1 MKRYL
6 NRLTAVL
13 LIAMLALTPSLA
25 AAYQPDTS
33 GIELIEIASVD
44 FSTGSTDN
52 AAYSGGRIEN
62 GCLVIAGTDGES
74 KSVNLDIQYDTRG
87 RNCYADICYLDVGN
101 NLFAVSYRNSRSQGV
116 QTEITEGNGT
126 GSYITKTLYLPDF
139 CTADGSDI
147 SVKAALT
154 NPSVTGEDL
163 LYIKSI
169 TLYTDNR
176 ETINIDALTDKP
188 GNIFYDGEAISF
200 DASFSGTAEGVKNLD
215 VKCNVYKRDTD
226 MTEVLYNSSEFTV
239 RVDGAATVHYP
250 LLLTVDDFA
259 LYTLEITATSDDS
272 YGYTKVD
279 FSKSLINKESNPSLG
294 ACVHLVR
301 FGDADAELRLI
312 KNAGFSTVRDDFTWW
327 EYETVKGRKQLS
339 ARQKNLLDT
348 CKEYGIEP
356 LLIVYGNNALYDT
369 TASDLVSDEYMDEF
383 KSFVASAVPLDEFDI
398 VKRIEVWNE
407 PSATH
412 TLDGEDI
419 YSDFAK
425 KGEQYA
431 KILTAAYDVIK
442 DIRPDIEVGALS
454 LSGMESA
461 NARTFVT
468 GAMNYLSENTDYQPF
483 DAVSYHP
490 YLFGYEPEYAQEAA
504 DSYNTLIEPYGF
516 SVDNVWY
523 TEYGYST
530 GNPAFVREFNAKTE
544 MEQAALTLRKY
555 AALKSAD
562 NTSTSW
568 IYDFADDSIRDNV
581 ENASHG
587 LVYSR
592 YSSTPYSAK
601 PAYLAVS
608 ALNRLTGDATACSEQ
623 SIGSG
628 TVFNFS
634 CPNRE
639 VYLMY
644 NTEAGLMDYEIAG
657 ENVYYYDI
665 FGNPLSEEEVMTE
678 AGYKVSDVPFYA
690 VTGEKL
696 INQAIDDT
704 AIDMPIMNISGSIA
718 SGLSEKN
725 ISVIVLGSDEE
736 LSAENV
742 MNALYVDQQKTGI
755 SGTFDFNVRFESA
768 GAKKAYVISEDSSLP
783 IELNL
788 YSVGAVD
795 ALNLTSGMV
804 RIGDGNISMLNVKD
818 MSVLLNREYIKEAT
832 DYAVIMALYNGDKL
846 VYTGV
851 GKDAKADLSDSTVV
865 SYKFSSAD
873 NPTYDRIK
881 IFVWD
886 SLSELRPLLDARIY
900 LK

>member
-6 NRLTAVL
+6 YRLTAVL
-13 LIAMLALTPSLA
+13 LIAILALTPSLA

-33 GIELIEIASVD
+33 DIELIELASVD
-44 FSTGSTDN
+44 FSTGSRDN
-52 AAYSGGRIEN
+52 TAYSGGRIEN

-87 RNCYADICYLDVGN
+87 KNCYADICYLDEGN

-116 QTEITEGNGT
+116 QTEITEGSGT
-126 GSYITKTLYLPDF
+126 GSYITKRLYLPDF

-200 DASFSGTAEGVKNLD
+200 DASFSGTADGVKNLD
-215 VKCNVYKRDTD
+215 VKCKVYKRDTD

-239 RVDGAATVHYP
+239 RVDGAATVHHP
-250 LLLTVDDFA
+250 MLLTVDDFA
-259 LYTLEITATSDDS
+259 LYTLEITATSDAS

-279 FSKSLINKESNPSLG
+279 FSKSLINKGSNPSLG

-312 KNAGFSTVRDDFTWW
+312 KNAGFSTVRDDLTWW

-348 CKEYGIEP
+348 CKEYDIEP
-356 LLIVYGNNALYDT
+356 LMIVYGNNGLYDST
-369 TASDLVSDEYMDEF
+369 NSDFVSDEYMDDF
-383 KSFVASAVPLDEFDI
+383 KAFVEAVVSSEEFDI
-398 VKRIEVWNE
+398 VRRIEVWNE
-407 PSATH
+407 PSSKS
-412 TLDGEDI
+412 TLAGVDI
-419 YSDFAK
+419 SKDYTK

-431 KILTAAYDVIK
+431 KILTAAYDVIN
-442 DIRPDIEVGALS
+442 DVRPDIQVGALS
-454 LSGMESA
+454 LSGMETA
-461 NARTFVT
+461 NARTFVN
-468 GAMNYLSENTDYQPF
+468 GAMEYLSNNVSYQPF

-490 YLFGYEPEYAQEAA
+490 YLFNYEPEYAQEAA
-504 DSYNTLIEPYGF
+504 DSYNTLIEGYEF
-516 SVDNVWY
+516 SVDNVWH

-544 MEQAALTLRKY
+544 IEQAALTLRKY
-555 AALKSAD
+555 ASLKAAD
-562 NTSTSW
+562 NSSTSW

-608 ALNRLTGDATACSEQ
+608 ALNRLTGDAAVCTEETA
-623 SIGSG
+623 GGG
-628 TVFNFS
+628 TVFKFS

-644 NTEAGLMDYEIAG
+644 STEAETMDYETDG
-657 ENVYYYDI
+657 ETVYYYDI

-678 AGYKVSDVPFYA
+678 GGYKVSDVPFYA

-696 INQAIDDT
+696 INQAIDDS

-718 SGLSEKN
+718 SELPDKN
-725 ISVIVLGSDEE
+725 ISVIILGSDEE
-736 LSAENV
+736 LSAENM
-742 MNALYVDQQKTGI
+742 MNASYIDQQKTGI
-755 SGTFDFNVRFESA
+755 SGTFDFNVRFENT

-804 RIGDGNISMLNVKD
+804 RIGDANISMLNVKD

-832 DYAVIMALYNGDKL
+832 DYTVIVALYNGDSL

-851 GKDAKADLSDSTVV
+851 GKDAKSDLSDSSVV
-865 SYKFSSAD
+865 SYKFSCDD
-873 NPTYDRIK
+873 NPAYDRIK

-886 SLSELRPLLDARIY
+886 SLSELKPLLDARIY